1 MAVNIKLESMKMVFS
16 RMAKAK
22 TGVNINVVFDDCV
35 DTAYTNGNTITISS
49 GKSKV
54 FDHIN
59 EEDKPLF
66 IAGLFAHELM
76 HCIKTPFAEMKTLCE
91 GKYKKEICKFRKIIN
106 VLEDPAIENFSSW
119 FQGGYLTEGIKYVNE
134 CLFKEGPEIET
145 IGTKPEQCIPDDLID
160 YMQWETAMLYYGWTR
175 KLKNDFSSDKAKR
188 VFYENFDLYNK
199 IINEADNH
207 NRLMLQEEYY
217 QIVVKEFGLDNI
229 PNENKNECGYG
240 SDCNRSGGQTDS
252 DLSQA
257 AQSFSEQRQNGK
269 NSSSAFNTGDN
280 GTNTDSSDA
289 NNPSD
294 ANGSF
299 DADNSSNTNAS
310 SGNSGSVD
318 SESDDEKKKAAEKK
332 RKDSLKNL
340 NDQLNEAK
348 KQVQKKV
355 NDFKNAYK
363 ESDLISQQNGDLYV
377 EYKSKNMPYIKQLS
391 SSWKRLLTKDMHGK
405 IFAASGNFNLN
416 RYACKGHQT
425 VNFFEKK
432 KLPEEK
438 FDAAICI
445 LLDISG
451 SMRRRRRMEIAMSQV
466 QVLVESL
473 TDIGVDTCVIPF
485 SGITHVLK
493 EWGKPLKSFYLDAYG
508 GTNTTDAV
516 LLALNTLKY
525 RDAKNRLCILIT
537 DGEPNNSNTA
547 SAAIKEISKFCDI
560 YTILVNCPNDAG
572 YQDYLRTVFGD
583 SFIFNED
590 VAELNKTLTPKI
602 RHSLRKWK

>member
-91 GKYKKEICKFRKIIN
+91 GKYKNEIRKFRKIIN

-145 IGTKPEQCIPDDLID
+145 IGTKPEQCIHDDLID

-188 VFYENFDLYNK
+188 VFYDNFELYNK

-240 SDCNRSGGQTDS
+240 ADCNRSGGQTDS

-257 AQSFSEQRQNGK
+257 AQSFSEQMQNGK

-280 GTNTDSSDA
+280 GINTDSSDA

-318 SESDDEKKKAAEKK
+318 SESDDEKRKAAEKK

-451 SMRRRRRMEIAMSQV
+451 SMRRRMEIAMSQV

-508 GTNTTDAV
+508 STNTTDAV

-537 DGEPNNSNTA
+537 DGEPNDGNTA

-572 YQDYLRTVFGD
+572 YQDYLRAVFGD

>member
-59 EEDKPLF
+59 EADKPLF

-91 GKYKKEICKFRKIIN
+91 GKYKLESRKFRRILN
-106 VLEDPAIENFSSW
+106 VLEDPAIENFAAW
-119 FQGGYLTEGIKYVNE
+119 FEGGYLADGIKFVNE
-134 CLFKEGPEIET
+134 SLFNDGSAIES
-145 IGTKPEQCIPDDLID
+145 IGSDSTQCIPQEIID
-160 YMQWETAMLYYGWTR
+160 YAQWEGAMLQYGWTR
-175 KLKNDFSSDKAKR
+175 KIKNDFTSDKAR
-188 VFYENFDLYNK
+188 NVFYDNFDLYNR

-207 NRLMLQEEYY
+207 NRLMLQEKYY
-217 QIVVKEFGLDNI
+217 QIIAKEFGLDKI
-229 PNENKNECGYG
+229 PLENAKECGYG
-240 SDCNRSGGQTDS
+240 SNCNREGGQTDS

-257 AQSFSEQRQNGK
+257 AQSFSEQMQNGK

-451 SMRRRRRMEIAMSQV
+451 SMRRRMEIAMSQV

-508 GTNTTDAV
+508 STNTTDAV

-537 DGEPNNSNTA
+537 DGEPNNGNTA

-572 YQDYLRTVFGD
+572 YQDYLRAVFGD

>member
-91 GKYKKEICKFRKIIN
+91 GKYKLESRKFRRILN
-106 VLEDPAIENFSSW
+106 VLEDPAIENFAAW
-119 FQGGYLTEGIKYVNE
+119 FEGGYLADGIKFVNE
-134 CLFKEGPEIET
+134 SLFNDGSAIES
-145 IGTKPEQCIPDDLID
+145 IGSDSTQCIPQEIID
-160 YMQWETAMLYYGWTR
+160 YAQWEGAMLQYGWTR
-175 KLKNDFSSDKAKR
+175 KIKNDFTSDKAR
-188 VFYENFDLYNK
+188 NVFYDNFDLYNR

-207 NRLMLQEEYY
+207 NRLMLQEKYY
-217 QIVVKEFGLDNI
+217 QIIAKEFGLDKI
-229 PNENKNECGYG
+229 PLENAKECGYG
-240 SDCNRSGGQTDS
+240 PNCNREGGQTDS

-257 AQSFSEQRQNGK
+257 AQSFSEQMQNGK

-299 DADNSSNTNAS
+299 DADNSANTNAS

-318 SESDDEKKKAAEKK
+318 GESDDEKKKAAEKK

-451 SMRRRRRMEIAMSQV
+451 SMRRRMEIAMSQV

>member
-35 DTAYTNGNTITISS
+35 DTAYTNGNTISS

-294 ANGSF
+294 AN
-299 DADNSSNTNAS
+299 
-310 SGNSGSVD
+310 
-318 SESDDEKKKAAEKK
+318 SDDEKKKAAEKK

-451 SMRRRRRMEIAMSQV
+451 SMRRRMEIAMSQV

>member
-91 GKYKKEICKFRKIIN
+91 GKYKNEIRKFRKIIN

-145 IGTKPEQCIPDDLID
+145 IGTKPEQCIHDDLID

-188 VFYENFDLYNK
+188 VFYDNFELYNK

-240 SDCNRSGGQTDS
+240 ADCNRSGGQTDS

-257 AQSFSEQRQNGK
+257 AQSFSEQMQNGK

-280 GTNTDSSDA
+280 GINTDSSDA

-318 SESDDEKKKAAEKK
+318 SESDDEKRKAAEKK

-363 ESDLISQQNGDLYV
+363 ESELISQQNGDLYV

-451 SMRRRRRMEIAMSQV
+451 SMRRRMEIAMSQV

-508 GTNTTDAV
+508 STNTTDAV

-537 DGEPNNSNTA
+537 DGEPNDGNTA

-572 YQDYLRTVFGD
+572 YQDYLRAVFGD

>member
-91 GKYKKEICKFRKIIN
+91 GKYKNEIRKFRKIIN

-145 IGTKPEQCIPDDLID
+145 IGTKPEQCIHDDLID

-188 VFYENFDLYNK
+188 VFYDNFELYNK

-240 SDCNRSGGQTDS
+240 ADCNRSGGQTDS

-257 AQSFSEQRQNGK
+257 AQSFSEQMQNGK

-280 GTNTDSSDA
+280 GINTDSSDA

-318 SESDDEKKKAAEKK
+318 SESDDEKRKAAEKK

-391 SSWKRLLTKDMHGK
+391 SSWKRLLTKEMHGK

-451 SMRRRRRMEIAMSQV
+451 SMRRRMEIAMSQV

-508 GTNTTDAV
+508 STNTTDAV

-537 DGEPNNSNTA
+537 DGEPNDGNTA

-572 YQDYLRTVFGD
+572 YQDYLRAVFGD

>member
-35 DTAYTNGNTITISS
+35 DTAYINGNTITISS

-91 GKYKKEICKFRKIIN
+91 GKYKLESRKFRRILN
-106 VLEDPAIENFSSW
+106 VLEDPAIENFAAW
-119 FQGGYLTEGIKYVNE
+119 FEGGYLADGIKFVNE
-134 CLFKEGPEIET
+134 SLFNDGSAIES
-145 IGTKPEQCIPDDLID
+145 IGSDSTQCIPQEIID
-160 YMQWETAMLYYGWTR
+160 YAQWEGAMLQYGWTR
-175 KLKNDFSSDKAKR
+175 KIKNDFTSDKAR
-188 VFYENFDLYNK
+188 NVFYDNFDLYNR

-207 NRLMLQEEYY
+207 NRLMLQEKYY
-217 QIVVKEFGLDNI
+217 QIIAKEFGLDKI
-229 PNENKNECGYG
+229 PLENAKECGYG
-240 SDCNRSGGQTDS
+240 PNCNREGGQTDS

-257 AQSFSEQRQNGK
+257 AQSFSEQMQNGK
-269 NSSSAFNTGDN
+269 NSSST
-280 GTNTDSSDA
+280 SSA
-289 NNPSD
+289 GNNS
-294 ANGSF
+294 A
-299 DADNSSNTNAS
+299 DADLSNANDS
-310 SGNSGSVD
+310 SGNSGLCPSTG
-318 SESDDEKKKAAEKK
+318 SGEGKANPSNENGSGNNESDKEARRSAEKK
-332 RKDSLKNL
+332 HKDSLKNL
-340 NDQLNEAK
+340 NAQLDNAK
-348 KQVQKKV
+348 KQVLKKV

-363 ESDLISQQNGDLYV
+363 ESGIISEQHGDLYV

-391 SSWKRLLTKDMHGK
+391 SSWKRLLTKDMQGK
-405 IFAASGNFNLN
+405 TFAASGNFNLD

-425 VNFFEKK
+425 VNFFEKS

-438 FDAAICI
+438 FEAAVCI
-445 LLDISG
+445 LFDISG
-451 SMRRRRRMEIAMSQV
+451 SMKSQMKTAMSQV

-473 TDIGVDTCVIPF
+473 TDIGVDSCVIPF

-508 GTNTTDAV
+508 STNTTDAV
-516 LLALNTLKY
+516 LLALNTLNY

-537 DGEPNNSNTA
+537 DGEPNNGNTA

-560 YTILVNCPNDAG
+560 YTILVNCPNDAE
-572 YQDYLRTVFGD
+572 YQDYLRAVFGD

>member
-16 RMAKAK
+16 RMAKVK

-59 EEDKPLF
+59 EKDKPLF

-91 GKYKKEICKFRKIIN
+91 GKYKNEIRKFRKIIN

-188 VFYENFDLYNK
+188 VFYDNFELYNK

-240 SDCNRSGGQTDS
+240 SECNRSGGQTDS

-257 AQSFSEQRQNGK
+257 AQSFSDQMQNGK
-269 NSSSAFNTGDN
+269 NSSSTFGTGDN
-280 GTNTDSSDA
+280 SA
-289 NNPSD
+289 
-294 ANGSF
+294 
-299 DADNSSNTNAS
+299 DADLSNANDS
-310 SGNSGSVD
+310 SGNSGLCPSTG
-318 SESDDEKKKAAEKK
+318 SGEGKANPSNENGSGNNESDKEARRSAEKK
-332 RKDSLKNL
+332 HKDSLKNL
-340 NDQLNEAK
+340 NAQLDNAK
-348 KQVQKKV
+348 KQVLKKV

-363 ESDLISQQNGDLYV
+363 ESGIISEQHGDLYV

-391 SSWKRLLTKDMHGK
+391 SSWKRLLTKDMQGK
-405 IFAASGNFNLN
+405 TFAASGNFNLD

-451 SMRRRRRMEIAMSQV
+451 SMRSCMEIAMSQV

-537 DGEPNNSNTA
+537 DGEPNDANTA

-560 YTILVNCPNDAG
+560 YTILVNCSNGAG
-572 YQDYLRTVFGD
+572 YQDYFRAVFGD

-590 VAELNKTLTPKI
+590 IAELNKTLTPKI

>member
-22 TGVNINVVFDDCV
+22 TGVNINVVFDDYV

-59 EEDKPLF
+59 EEDKLLF

-91 GKYKKEICKFRKIIN
+91 GKYKLESRKFRRILN
-106 VLEDPAIENFSSW
+106 VLEDPAIENFAAW
-119 FQGGYLTEGIKYVNE
+119 FEGGYLADGIKFMNE
-134 CLFKEGPEIET
+134 SLFNDGSAIES
-145 IGTKPEQCIPDDLID
+145 IGSDSTQCIPQEIID
-160 YMQWETAMLYYGWTR
+160 YAQWEGAMLQYGWTR
-175 KLKNDFSSDKAKR
+175 KIKNDFTSDKAR
-188 VFYENFDLYNK
+188 NVFYDNFDLYNR

-207 NRLMLQEEYY
+207 NRLMLQEKYY
-217 QIVVKEFGLDNI
+217 QIIAKEFGLDKI
-229 PNENKNECGYG
+229 PLENAKECGYG
-240 SDCNRSGGQTDS
+240 PNCNREGGQTDS

-257 AQSFSEQRQNGK
+257 AQSFSEQMQNGK

-294 ANGSF
+294 ANGS
-299 DADNSSNTNAS
+299 

-318 SESDDEKKKAAEKK
+318 SESDDEKRKAAEKK

-340 NDQLNEAK
+340 NAQLNEAK

-363 ESDLISQQNGDLYV
+363 ESDLLSEQQGDLYV
-377 EYKSKNMPYIKQLS
+377 KYKSKNMPYIKQLS

-405 IFAASGNFNLN
+405 TFAASGNFNLN

-451 SMRRRRRMEIAMSQV
+451 SMHSRMEIAMSQL

-473 TDIGVDTCVIPF
+473 TDIGVDT
-485 SGITHVLK
+485 
-493 EWGKPLKSFYLDAYG
+493 
-508 GTNTTDAV
+508 
-516 LLALNTLKY
+516 
-525 RDAKNRLCILIT
+525 
-537 DGEPNNSNTA
+537 
-547 SAAIKEISKFCDI
+547 
-560 YTILVNCPNDAG
+560 
-572 YQDYLRTVFGD
+572 
-583 SFIFNED
+583 
-590 VAELNKTLTPKI
+590 
-602 RHSLRKWK
+602 

>member
-280 GTNTDSSDA
+280 GTNTDSSDE

-451 SMRRRRRMEIAMSQV
+451 SMRRRMEIAMSQV

-493 EWGKPLKSFYLDAYG
+493 EWGKPLKIFYLD
-508 GTNTTDAV
+508 
-516 LLALNTLKY
+516 
-525 RDAKNRLCILIT
+525 
-537 DGEPNNSNTA
+537 
-547 SAAIKEISKFCDI
+547 
-560 YTILVNCPNDAG
+560 
-572 YQDYLRTVFGD
+572 
-583 SFIFNED
+583 
-590 VAELNKTLTPKI
+590 
-602 RHSLRKWK
+602 

>member
-1 MAVNIKLESMKMVFS
+1 MAVNVKLESMKMVFS

-59 EEDKPLF
+59 EKDKPLF

-188 VFYENFDLYNK
+188 VFYDNFELYNK

-207 NRLMLQEEYY
+207 DRLMLQEEYY

-257 AQSFSEQRQNGK
+257 AQSFSDQMQNGK
-269 NSSSAFNTGDN
+269 NSSSTSSGLCPSTGT
-280 GTNTDSSDA
+280 GEGKA
-289 NNPSD
+289 NPSNE
-294 ANGSF
+294 NGS
-299 DADNSSNTNAS
+299 
-310 SGNSGSVD
+310 GNN
-318 SESDDEKKKAAEKK
+318 ESDKEARRSAEKK
-332 RKDSLKNL
+332 HKDSLKNL
-340 NDQLNEAK
+340 NAQLDNAK
-348 KQVQKKV
+348 KQVLKKV

-363 ESDLISQQNGDLYV
+363 ESGIISEQHGDLYV

-391 SSWKRLLTKDMHGK
+391 SSWKRLLTKDMQGK
-405 IFAASGNFNLN
+405 TFAASGNFNLD

-425 VNFFEKK
+425 VNFFEKN

-438 FDAAICI
+438 FEAAVCI
-445 LLDISG
+445 LFDISG
-451 SMRRRRRMEIAMSQV
+451 SMENWMKTAMSQV

-473 TDIGVDTCVIPF
+473 TDIGVDSCVIPF
-485 SGITHVLK
+485 SNTTHVLK

-525 RDAKNRLCILIT
+525 KDAKNRLCILIT
-537 DGEPNNSNTA
+537 DGEPNDSSTA
-547 SAAIKEISKFCDI
+547 SAAIMELSKYCDI
-560 YTILVNCPNDAG
+560 YTILVNCFNDAG
-572 YQDYLRTVFGD
+572 YLDYLKHIFGN

-590 VAELNKTLTPKI
+590 IAELNKTLTPKI